1 MDKDNKV
8 LNFKPKRTAQQI
20 SFAEIDPITQLT
32 VATYSPNILQDTY
45 LSYASAKYGD
55 RSDSDSQT
63 WLDRLVVYVGL
74 SNWVKSEA
82 MLDAEELPYTRVPF
96 SFLRDLMDASGI
108 TLSIAVPYNTEEQN
122 NLFLHTDV
130 EEYSNTCKI
139 KYAYMSVLYS
149 EMQVQDKSAMIC
161 SVILTGYQQEARE
174 ALANVSL
181 AFGSSMAKGLHGTL
195 ELVEETNDAL
205 ELQEAQKYWGKACTG
220 LMYHWALGYFTD
232 WEYYFPEIDDYDDT
246 LERFIS
252 SYPNSIGSDDRLDY
266 ALQMVSRTTQR
277 AIKSFEEVS
286 ANEESC

>member
-1 MDKDNKV
+1 MTTDNKL
-8 LNFKPKRTAQQI
+8 LNFKPKRTPQQI

-74 SNWVKSEA
+74 SSWVTSEA

-108 TLSIAVPYNTEEQN
+108 TLRIAVPYNTEEQD

-139 KYAYMSVLYS
+139 KDVYMSVLYS
-149 EMQVQDKSAMIC
+149 EMQVKDKSAMVC
-161 SVILTGYQQEARE
+161 SAILTGYQQEARE

-286 ANEESC
+286 ANT